1 MFTKENV
8 RSDSMS
14 YRGNRKTRRRRRARR
29 IWIRLLLTNLLLL
42 FALALAL
49 RAGAV
54 LSRGETLKGEDGAS
68 NEVTKEGEEA
78 TGSNG
83 AKEADGRGNTPGAE
97 TSAAGKSKKTEQ
109 WNLILVN
116 PWNEVPEDYE
126 VKLTRL
132 RNGQAV
138 DSRCYPML
146 QQMMDDC
153 RADGLNPYICAS
165 YRTMKKQKA
174 LFADKVK
181 RVLLEGCPKDEAED
195 EAAKTV
201 ARPGTSEHQLGL
213 ALDIVDADDPQL
225 ETWQEDTPVQQWLMK
240 NSWKYGFVLRYPP
253 EKNSITGIIYEP
265 WHYRYVGRQAAEEMH
280 NKGLCLEEYL
290 KEREEG

>member
-1 MFTKENV
+1 M
-8 RSDSMS
+8 R
-14 YRGNRKTRRRRRARR
+14 RG
-29 IWIRLLLTNLLLL
+29 WSRLLLTNLLLL
-42 FALALAL
+42 FALALVL
-49 RAGAV
+49 RAGAA

-116 PWNEVPEDYE
+116 PWKEVPEDYE

-213 ALDIVDADDPQL
+213 AVDLGGATYDVFFWL
-225 ETWQEDTPVQQWLMK
+225 QEH
-240 NSWKYGFVLRYPP
+240 SWEYGFIWRYPGD
-253 EKNSITGIIYEP
+253 KTDLTGTAEEV
-265 WHYRYVGRQAAEEMH
+265 WHYRYVGKEAAKEIYEQ
-280 NKGLCLEEYL
+280 GVCLEEYL
-290 KEREEG
+290 EQKKEENGQ

>member
-1 MFTKENV
+1 
-8 RSDSMS
+8 MS
-14 YRGNRKTRRRRRARR
+14 YRGNRKTRRRRRTRR
-29 IWIRLLLTNLLLL
+29 GWSRLLLTNLLLL
-42 FALALAL
+42 FALALVL
-49 RAGAV
+49 RAGAA

-68 NEVTKEGEEA
+68 NEVTKEGEEP
-78 TGSNG
+78 TGANG
-83 AKEADGRGNTPGAE
+83 TKEADDRGNTPGAE

-253 EKNSITGIIYEP
+253 EKSSITGIIYEP
-265 WHYRYVGRQAAEEMH
+265 WHYRYVGRQAAEEMYTR
-280 NKGLCLEEYL
+280 GLCLEEYL